1 MGGDNKTLRVAF
13 IAFLLCFLTFGSTM
27 PITVWAQDVDE
38 TYDPFADYSEFEE
51 SAEEEADI
59 NFFRNGR
66 FFTLGFIGGYRG
78 FTETMGEIQDPAVA
92 FGLFISYFFD
102 LRFALQFGF
111 LTGDHKLSFTA
122 PNGTAITGN
131 VALTEV
137 SLNLKYYLNTQNVT
151 RGLAKLNPYFLGGF
165 SQIYRTT
172 TVVGETAFGK
182 EGAMGF
188 DLGAGLEFPMLRN
201 MYFGG
206 QATFQLVSFQNENS
220 EIILANNQATGLY
233 NKGDIYTFLFIL
245 GLNF

>member
-1 MGGDNKTLRVAF
+1 MLAF
-13 IAFLLCFLTFGSTM
+13 VYGILVLGATAL
-27 PITVWAQDVDE
+27 PHHAQAQVSDE

-78 FTETMGEIQDPAVA
+78 FTETMGQIQKPAA
-92 FGLFISYFFD
+92 SFGLFLSYFFD
-102 LRFALQFGF
+102 LRFAMQLGF
-111 LTGDHKLSFTA
+111 LTSDHQLSFQPATGSA
-122 PNGTAITGN
+122 VQGN
-131 VALTEV
+131 VAITDI

-151 RGLAKLNPYFLGGF
+151 RGLAKLNPYFLAGF
-165 SQIYRTT
+165 SQVYRTT
-172 TVVGETAFGK
+172 TVTNYTAYSK

-188 DLGAGLEFPMLRN
+188 NLGAGIEIPLMRN

-206 QATFQLVSFQNENS
+206 QGAYQLVTFANES
-220 EIILANNQATGLY
+220 AQIVLDDQTPTGLY
-233 NKGDIYTFLFIL
+233 NKGDILTLSLIL